1 MSTLLLA
8 ISYFFTPG
16 IAGGCLWYNQTQ
28 QRAQPDGCAVFY
40 GCLYEFDYSSCCEHR
55 GGQRSPESL
64 LLRRR
69 LISLR
74 RGAGGQ
80 SRPAPTLAALLIA
93 AVAIWAGGER
103 ILPHEVRRAARL
115 AHRIV
120 QMAHGGRQVIKPQLL
135 HQRTDA
141 ALREARLIAASVG
154 ISFAL
159 TFSTRYASD
168 TPCSFLPLG
177 FFGSRWSPLLPV
189 PQ

>member
-1 MSTLLLA
+1 MA
-8 ISYFFTPG
+8 AP
-16 IAGGCLWYNQTQ
+16 
-28 QRAQPDGCAVFY
+28 VFY

-64 LLRRR
+64 LLRRK

-74 RGAGGQ
+74 RGDGRTE
-80 SRPAPTLAALLIA
+80 SSAPTLAALLIA
-93 AVAIWAGGER
+93 AVAIWAAGGER

-159 TFSTRYASD
+159 TFSTRCASD
-168 TPCSFLPLG
+168 TPCPFLPLG

>member
-1 MSTLLLA
+1 MAVSTNLITVPVVNIGAANGRPKALSSGEGL
-8 ISYFFTPG
+8 FHC
-16 IAGGCLWYNQTQ
+16 GGG
-28 QRAQPDGCAVFY
+28 DGRT
-40 GCLYEFDYSSCCEHR
+40 ESS
-55 GGQRSPESL
+55 
-64 LLRRR
+64 
-69 LISLR
+69 
-74 RGAGGQ
+74 
-80 SRPAPTLAALLIA
+80 APTLAALLIA
-93 AVAIWAGGER
+93 AVAIWAAGGER

-120 QMAHGGRQVIKPQLL
+120 QMAHSERPVIKPQLL

-159 TFSTRYASD
+159 TFSTRCASD

>member
-1 MSTLLLA
+1 MA
-8 ISYFFTPG
+8 AP
-16 IAGGCLWYNQTQ
+16 
-28 QRAQPDGCAVFY
+28 VFY

-74 RGAGGQ
+74 RGRADRVVRPYFSCAFE
-80 SRPAPTLAALLIA
+80 SRSRNM
-93 AVAIWAGGER
+93 GR
-103 ILPHEVRRAARL
+103 RRRAYTPARSSTRAAGL
-115 AHRIV
+115 AHRMV

-159 TFSTRYASD
+159 TFSTRCASD
-168 TPCSFLPLG
+168 TPCPFLPLG